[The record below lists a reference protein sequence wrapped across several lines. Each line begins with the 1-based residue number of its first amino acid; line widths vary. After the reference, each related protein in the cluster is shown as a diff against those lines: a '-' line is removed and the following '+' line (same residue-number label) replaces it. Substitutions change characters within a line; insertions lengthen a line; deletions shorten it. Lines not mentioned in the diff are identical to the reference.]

1 MAKLLYHRYTVP
13 SGLWG
18 EYKTLTKLDELK
30 FKTVGVLDTIG
41 EYQTE
46 PECFCQASQWHQFK
60 ERISPG
66 QVVSHARIASVLTSL
81 LPDENLNMQEVTLCS
96 LLKWELGESRCVEAS
111 QASQLGSL
119 ITRNFLNELNR
130 GDRDQRKEY
139 NELTA
144 FLCDVRFQ
152 ACDGEFHAAED
163 LLIKDEGA
171 DNPDEPLRAAFAPDN
186 RLLAGDYNGNALE
199 FFKASRSELNAPP
212 ELIAQWAMH
221 ASDDQKR
228 LAALKYLL
236 EGQLRR
242 GLAFNIW
249 NRIAGT
255 WLHNLATSPLLTD
268 HFNSWERSKILV
280 ELRLF
285 DERTIIPPIPDPVPL
300 TTLEPSAVLE
310 NIHAWWTREA
320 ADHIGKCEESVY
332 GDFCLQ
338 LSNQPDWNDSQ
349 IRENWLTLFM
359 LGALHTM
366 GRVKPEQHRSF
377 IRLWRQNGWL
387 QIVANPQKNL
397 QSWVGIVVDF
407 LDQSGETIR
416 FFDWMR
422 QFVSIIQLAHW
433 LQDYGDAFLAIDQLN
448 GPLLMTDITRLRYSS
463 QFQGSDF
470 DAPSID
476 RTLGIGACFV
486 VRELMRLGILSSV
499 HAYPHCYTPVRRVR
513 NLLESIGFRGLDSD
527 ASQRWEQ
534 SVAIYEF
541 LSEYLGERATFNGA
555 FDIPFLIIAEDGDL
569 QNEFFGRHISPNE
582 DDEETY
588 E

>member
-1 MAKLLYHRYTVP
+1 M
-13 SGLWG
+13 
-18 EYKTLTKLDELK
+18 
-30 FKTVGVLDTIG
+30 
-41 EYQTE
+41 
-46 PECFCQASQWHQFK
+46 
-60 ERISPG
+60 
-66 QVVSHARIASVLTSL
+66 
-81 LPDENLNMQEVTLCS
+81 
-96 LLKWELGESRCVEAS
+96 
-111 QASQLGSL
+111 GSL
-119 ITRNFLNELNR
+119 ITRNFLNDP
-130 GDRDQRKEY
+130 DRWNWEQRSEY
-139 NELTA
+139 RELTT
-144 FLCDVRFQ
+144 FLRNLRFR
-152 ACDGEFHAAED
+152 AYDGEFHAAQD
-163 LLIKDEGA
+163 LLINDGGA
-171 DNPDEPLRAAFAPDN
+171 DNPDEPLCAALAPDN

-242 GLAFNIW
+242 GVAFNIW

-268 HFNSWERSKILV
+268 HFDSYQRSIILG
-280 ELRLF
+280 ELRLY
-285 DERTIIPPIPDPVPL
+285 DEGAIVPPIPPPGPL
-300 TTLEPSAVLE
+300 VTLEPAAVLE
-310 NIHAWWTREA
+310 DIHAWWIRDERN
-320 ADHIGKCEESVY
+320 HISRYEESVY
-332 GDFCLQ
+332 GDFRLR
-338 LSNQPDWNDSQ
+338 LSNQPDWEDPQ
-349 IRENWLTLFM
+349 MCENWLTLFM
-359 LGALHTM
+359 RGALHTM
-366 GRVKPEQHRSF
+366 GWVQPEQNRSF
-377 IRLWRQNGWL
+377 IRLWRENEWL
-387 QIVANPQKNL
+387 QVFASPRTNREARMEVLEQ
-397 QSWVGIVVDF
+397 F
-407 LDQSGETIR
+407 LEQSGETIE
-416 FFDWMR
+416 FYDWMR
-422 QFVSIIQLAHW
+422 QYVSFVQFAKW
-433 LQDYGDAFLAIDQLN
+433 LEIYGDAFLAIDQLN

-463 QFQGSDF
+463 QFQGSDL

-513 NLLESIGFRGLDSD
+513 NLLESIGCRGLDSD

>member
-1 MAKLLYHRYTVP
+1 
-13 SGLWG
+13 
-18 EYKTLTKLDELK
+18 
-30 FKTVGVLDTIG
+30 
-41 EYQTE
+41 
-46 PECFCQASQWHQFK
+46 
-60 ERISPG
+60 
-66 QVVSHARIASVLTSL
+66 
-81 LPDENLNMQEVTLCS
+81 MQEVTLCS
-96 LLKWELGESRCVEAS
+96 LLQRELGESHCVDAS

-119 ITRNFLNELNR
+119 ITWNFLNDLDR
-130 GDRDQRKEY
+130 GNWEQRSEY
-139 NELTA
+139 RELTT
-144 FLCDVRFQ
+144 FLRNLRFR
-152 ACDGEFHAAED
+152 AYDGEFHAAQD
-163 LLIKDEGA
+163 LLINDGGA
-171 DNPDEPLRAAFAPDN
+171 DNPDEPLCAALAPDN

-199 FFKASRSELNAPP
+199 FFKASRSEPNAPP

-242 GLAFNIW
+242 GVAFNIW

-268 HFNSWERSKILV
+268 HFDSYQRSIILG
-280 ELRLF
+280 ELRLY
-285 DERTIIPPIPDPVPL
+285 DEGAIVPPIPPPGPL
-300 TTLEPSAVLE
+300 VTLEPAAVLE
-310 NIHAWWTREA
+310 DIHAWWIRDERN
-320 ADHIGKCEESVY
+320 HISRYEESVY
-332 GDFCLQ
+332 GDFRLR
-338 LSNQPDWNDSQ
+338 LSNQPDWEDPQ
-349 IRENWLTLFM
+349 MRENWLTLFM
-359 LGALHTM
+359 RGALHTM
-366 GRVKPEQHRSF
+366 GRVRPEQHQSF
-377 IRLWRQNGWL
+377 IRLWRNNRWL
-387 QIVANPQKNL
+387 QIVADPQRNL
-397 QSWVGIVVDF
+397 QSWVEIVVDF
-407 LDQSGETIR
+407 LDQPGETIR

-513 NLLESIGFRGLDSD
+513 NLLESIGCRGLDSG
-527 ASQRWEQ
+527 ASQRWGQ
-534 SVAIYEF
+534 SVTIHEF
-541 LSEYLGERATFNGA
+541 LSGYLGERATFNGA

>member
-1 MAKLLYHRYTVP
+1 M
-13 SGLWG
+13 
-18 EYKTLTKLDELK
+18 
-30 FKTVGVLDTIG
+30 
-41 EYQTE
+41 
-46 PECFCQASQWHQFK
+46 
-60 ERISPG
+60 
-66 QVVSHARIASVLTSL
+66 
-81 LPDENLNMQEVTLCS
+81 
-96 LLKWELGESRCVEAS
+96 
-111 QASQLGSL
+111 
-119 ITRNFLNELNR
+119 
-130 GDRDQRKEY
+130 
-139 NELTA
+139 
-144 FLCDVRFQ
+144 
-152 ACDGEFHAAED
+152 
-163 LLIKDEGA
+163 IKDEGA

-199 FFKASRSELNAPP
+199 FFKACRSELNAPSQ
-212 ELIAQWAMH
+212 LLAIWALQ
-221 ASDDQKR
+221 ASGDQTR
-228 LAALKYLL
+228 CAVLQYILDGESGRQMASIMWSSI
-236 EGQLRR
+236 Q
-242 GLAFNIW
+242 
-249 NRIAGT
+249 GT
-255 WLHNLATSPLLTD
+255 WLSELRESPLLTH

-300 TTLEPSAVLE
+300 ITLEPSAVLE

-320 ADHIGKCEESVY
+320 ADHIGKYEESVY

-407 LDQSGETIR
+407 LDQPGETIR

-463 QFQGSDF
+463 QFQGSDL

-513 NLLESIGFRGLDSD
+513 NLLESIGCRGLDSD